1 MECPCQSGRDF
12 TECCGP
18 ILAGHITA
26 PTPEALM
33 RSRFSAFARGE
44 LDYLRTTMVPEH
56 QEEFHPDDARRWNEN
71 TQWLELIV
79 HDTATDGDT
88 GTVRFTAIFRH
99 KESTQSLTE
108 RSRFVRRDG
117 QWYYLDGEYETETTR
132 RETPKIGR
140 NDPCPC
146 GSGKKFKKCC
156 GRQP

>member
-1 MECPCQSGRDF
+1 MKKLEK
-12 TECCGP
+12 
-18 ILAGHITA
+18 IW
-26 PTPEALM
+26 
-33 RSRFSAFARGE
+33 
-44 LDYLRTTMVPEH
+44 LDGKLVNW
-56 QEEFHPDDARRWNEN
+56 DDAN
-71 TQWLELIV
+71 V
-79 HDTATDGDT
+79 HILTHSLHYGLAAFEGERCYACEDG
-88 GTVRFTAIFRH
+88 RSAIFRH